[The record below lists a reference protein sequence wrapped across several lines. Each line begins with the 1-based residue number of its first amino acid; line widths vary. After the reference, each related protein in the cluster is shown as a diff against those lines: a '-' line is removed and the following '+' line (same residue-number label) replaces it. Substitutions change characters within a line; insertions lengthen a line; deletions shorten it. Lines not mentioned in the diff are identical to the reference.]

1 MSSWFSA
8 AKVVKKQQ
16 STKFFA
22 SKKNG
27 TTQEMAQNGEME
39 DPQGS
44 HMTSL
49 RSLLQ
54 LLFH

>member
-22 SKKNG
+22 SKK
-27 TTQEMAQNGEME
+27 ME
-39 DPQGS
+39 R
-44 HMTSL
+44 HRRWNKTAK
-49 RSLLQ
+49 
-54 LLFH
+54 